1 MSSPTM
7 AIKDVTVAYHGDI
20 TILNKVSIE
29 ARAGQVT
36 GIIGPN
42 VAGKSTALKTF
53 FGLLPLRS
61 GSVTLHG
68 RDISRQKPHDRAGEG
83 VAFVPQHRSLFAD
96 LSVEDNLVLG
106 CWVFRH
112 DKARVRRRIDAIYDR
127 FPILRDKRND
137 PVSSMSGGQQRF
149 VEFGRALLLEPSVI
163 LLDEPTAMLAPKIS
177 REFYTLIRSFADE
190 GMTVILVDQNV
201 RRCAEISDHLYILEL
216 GRNKADGSR
225 EQFQEGSALRDMVA
239 AWMDYKID

>member
-42 VAGKSTALKTF
+42 GAGKSTALKTF

-83 VAFVPQHRSLFAD
+83 VAFVPQHRQP
-96 LSVEDNLVLG
+96 
-106 CWVFRH
+106 
-112 DKARVRRRIDAIYDR
+112 VRR
-127 FPILRDKRND
+127 
-137 PVSSMSGGQQRF
+137 S
-149 VEFGRALLLEPSVI
+149 
-163 LLDEPTAMLAPKIS
+163 
-177 REFYTLIRSFADE
+177 
-190 GMTVILVDQNV
+190 
-201 RRCAEISDHLYILEL
+201 L
-216 GRNKADGSR
+216 GRGQSR
-225 EQFQEGSALRDMVA
+225 AGLLGVPP
-239 AWMDYKID
+239 